1 MKRKYELNLYAPFQY
16 EDIQSHLEEMAE
28 RGWELEEARR
38 DSEEGAPGPRG
49 RMSLPWKLTTGL
61 LAAAG
66 VGTLALFVGIA
77 VSDHGPLA
85 AVRIAGAA
93 LEAEWQTFPAL
104 FGLAASSVLNAMYYI
119 PAILAIWGRK
129 RAGEEQPLVWD
140 WSDKPGKGTLVVLL
154 AGNVFLGTA
163 FGPVWELLQQ
173 GIALF

>member
-1 MKRKYELNLYAPFQY
+1 MADLPRPVRAGGQLGAQRHVLHPRHPG
-16 EDIQSHLEEMAE
+16 HL
-28 RGWELEEARR
+28 GPEA
-38 DSEEGAPGPRG
+38 GG
-49 RMSLPWKLTTGL
+49 
-61 LAAAG
+61 
-66 VGTLALFVGIA
+66 
-77 VSDHGPLA
+77 
-85 AVRIAGAA
+85 
-93 LEAEWQTFPAL
+93 L